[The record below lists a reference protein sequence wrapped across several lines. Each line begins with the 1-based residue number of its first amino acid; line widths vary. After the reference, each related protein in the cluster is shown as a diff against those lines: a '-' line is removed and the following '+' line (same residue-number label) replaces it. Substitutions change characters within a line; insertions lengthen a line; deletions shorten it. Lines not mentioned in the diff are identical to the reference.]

1 MMRPLNNHCLID
13 VIYPIGCVA
22 FWARM
27 GKFFVDR
34 IDQVEWA
41 EVASLF
47 SLMSRDE
54 HRN

>member
-27 GKFFVDR
+27 TRFFVDR
-34 IDQVEWA
+34 IDQVEKT
-41 EVASLF
+41 EVA
-47 SLMSRDE
+47 
-54 HRN
+54 